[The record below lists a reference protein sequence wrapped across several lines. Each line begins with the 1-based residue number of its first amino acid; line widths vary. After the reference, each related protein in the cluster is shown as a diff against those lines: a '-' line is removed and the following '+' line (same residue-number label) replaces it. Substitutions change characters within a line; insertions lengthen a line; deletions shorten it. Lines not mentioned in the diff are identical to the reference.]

1 MEIVAMRLFQ
11 GIYGGRRVLI
21 TGHTG
26 FKGSWL
32 ALWLKEL
39 GAEVTGFGL
48 APPTT
53 PNHWDV
59 VRLPITDIR
68 ADIGDL
74 SEIRQTIH
82 KYYPEIVFHLVA
94 NLIVRHYYY
103 IPIDIT
109 SNYVLGTDNV

>member
-1 MEIVAMRLFQ
+1 MEIVAMRLFA

-53 PNHWDV
+53 PNHWDL
-59 VRLPITDIR
+59 VRLPITNIR
-68 ADIGDL
+68 ADIRDL
-74 SEIRQTIH
+74 SAIRQTIH
-82 KYYPEIVFHLVA
+82 KSRPEIQ
-94 NLIVRHYYY
+94 
-103 IPIDIT
+103 
-109 SNYVLGTDNV
+109 